1 MVLVLTISRFDRLN
15 RQRQKKITNWQ
26 AEHQRYID
34 EWLRYEQNNMRI
46 HAVHRDNAFNEYLAW
61 LGPRTRLCLRTA
73 WTEQDIADIAS
84 EDEGDNPYDE
94 ATRTGRQVEIA
105 PVLSRAVSPN
115 VFVFC

>member
-34 EWLRYEQNNMRI
+34 EWLRYEQKNMRI
-46 HAVHRDNAFNEYLAW
+46 HAVHRDNAFNEYLGW
-61 LGPRTRLCLRTA
+61 LGPRTRLCLRPA

>member
-1 MVLVLTISRFDRLN
+1 MVLVLTISQFDRLN

-61 LGPRTRLCLRTA
+61 LGPRTRLCLRPA

>member
-1 MVLVLTISRFDRLN
+1 MVLVLTISQFDKLN

-46 HAVHRDNAFNEYLAW
+46 HVVHRDNAFNEYLVW
-61 LGPRTRLCLRTA
+61 LGLRTRLCLRPA

-84 EDEGDNPYDE
+84 EDEGDYDE